1 MRRLRVGVIYGGR
14 SSEHEV
20 SLASAAAIFSHIDKQ
35 RHEPIPLFID
45 KSGRWTV
52 ADRPPAIESAGA
64 VIEGAREAASAPA
77 ETRAEAHL
85 VAHPARNSLLTIARD
100 ALPQAPGTD
109 RAVNRASVAE
119 LALDVVFPIVHG
131 PFGEDGTLQGLL
143 ELANVP
149 YVGAG
154 VLSSAVAMDKA
165 VAKVLLRAHGLPV
178 VPGRVVGGVEWETDP
193 DGAVERIE
201 AAFDYPLFV
210 KPANLGSSV
219 GVSRATDTESLRAAL
234 ALAWTFDDKLVV
246 EVAVPDAR
254 EVEVSVLGNEAPE
267 ASVPGEVIPAGE
279 FYDYEAKYLD
289 DRSEIVIPARLSTA
303 RTEQVRMLA
312 IDAYRALDCAG
323 MARVDFL
330 LDEAGDRLYVN
341 EANTLPG
348 FTAIS
353 QYARLWKASGLPYA
367 ALIDRLIDL
376 AITRHRRR
384 QRLRSSLT
392 AGNP

>member
-20 SLASAAAIFSHIDKQ
+20 SLASAAAIFSHID
-35 RHEPIPLFID
+35 RARYDPVPLCID
-45 KSGRWTV
+45 RSGRWTV
-52 ADRPPAIESAGA
+52 AERPPAIESAGK
-64 VIEGAREAASAPA
+64 VIENARETATLPA
-77 ETRAEAHL
+77 DARAEVHL
-85 VAHPARNSLLTIARD
+85 VARPARNPLLTIDRNAPAAAEAR
-100 ALPQAPGTD
+100 GVD
-109 RAVNRASVAE
+109 RAAVAE

-131 PFGEDGTLQGLL
+131 PLGEDGTLQGLL

-154 VLSSAVAMDKA
+154 VLASAVAMDKA

-178 VPGRVVGGVEWETDP
+178 VPGLTVGGVEWETDP
-193 DGAVERIE
+193 AGALERIE
-201 AAFDYPLFV
+201 AAFGYPLFV

-219 GVSRATDTESLRAAL
+219 GVSRAADVGALRAAL
-234 ALAWTFDDKLVV
+234 DLAWTFDDKLIV
-246 EVAVPDAR
+246 EAAVPDAR
-254 EVEVSVLGNEAPE
+254 EIEVSVLGNEAPE
-267 ASVPGEVIPAGE
+267 ASVPGEVIPHGE

-289 DRSEIVIPARLSTA
+289 DRSEIVIPARLSAA
-303 RTEQVRMLA
+303 RTEQVRALA
-312 IDAYRALDCAG
+312 LDAYRALDCAG

-330 LDEAGDRLYVN
+330 LDEAHDRLYVN

-353 QYARLWKASGLPYA
+353 QYAKLWAASGLPYP

-376 AITRHRRR
+376 AIARHRRR
-384 QRLRSSLT
+384 KRLRSSLT
-392 AGNP
+392 AG

>member
-1 MRRLRVGVIYGGR
+1 MGRLRVGVVYGGR

-20 SLASAAAIFSHIDKQ
+20 SLASAAAIFGQID
-35 RHEPIPLFID
+35 RDRYDPIPLFID
-45 KSGRWTV
+45 KSGRWHV
-52 ADRPPAIESAGA
+52 ADSPPSTESAGA
-64 VIEGAREAASAPA
+64 VIARSREAGTLSAA
-77 ETRAEAHL
+77 GTEAHL
-85 VAHPARNSLLTIARD
+85 VAHPALNPLLTIARD
-100 ALPQAPGTD
+100 APRAVEAPDAD
-109 RAVNRASVAE
+109 RATVAE

-154 VLSSAVAMDKA
+154 VLGSAVAMDKA

-178 VPGRVVGGVEWETDP
+178 VPGCVVGGVEWETDP
-193 DGAVERIE
+193 DGVIERIE
-201 AAFDYPLFV
+201 ATFDYPLFV

-219 GVSRATDTESLRAAL
+219 GVSRAADAEGLRSAL
-234 ALAWTFDDKLVV
+234 AVAWTFDDKLVV
-246 EVAVPDAR
+246 EVAVPAAR
-254 EVEVSVLGNEAPE
+254 EIECSVLGNEAPE
-267 ASVPGEVIPAGE
+267 ASVPGEVIPSGD

-289 DRSEIVIPARLSTA
+289 DRSEIVIPAPLSTA
-303 RTEQVRMLA
+303 RTAQVRGLA

-330 LDEAGDRLYVN
+330 LDEASDRLYVN

-353 QYARLWKASGLPYA
+353 QYAKLWAASGLPYP
-367 ALIDRLIDL
+367 ALIDRLIGYAL
-376 AITRHRRR
+376 ARHRRR
-384 QRLRSSLT
+384 QRLRSS
-392 AGNP
+392 

>member
-1 MRRLRVGVIYGGR
+1 M
-14 SSEHEV
+14 
-20 SLASAAAIFSHIDKQ
+20 SLASAAAIFGQID
-35 RHEPIPLFID
+35 RDRYDPIPLFID
-45 KSGRWTV
+45 KSGRWHV
-52 ADRPPAIESAGA
+52 ADSPPSTESAGA
-64 VIEGAREAASAPA
+64 VIARSREVGTLPAAG
-77 ETRAEAHL
+77 TEAHL
-85 VAHPARNSLLTIARD
+85 VAHPAQNPLLTIARD
-100 ALPQAPGTD
+100 RPPAVEARDAD
-109 RAVNRASVAE
+109 RAIVAE

-154 VLSSAVAMDKA
+154 VLGSAVAMDKA

-178 VPGRVVGGVEWETDP
+178 VPGCVVGGVEWETNP
-193 DGAVERIE
+193 DGVIERIE

-219 GVSRATDTESLRAAL
+219 GVSRAADAEGLRSAL
-234 ALAWTFDDKLVV
+234 AMAWTFDDKLVV
-246 EVAVPDAR
+246 EAAVPAAR
-254 EVEVSVLGNEAPE
+254 EIECSVLGNEAPE
-267 ASVPGEVIPAGE
+267 ASVPGEVIPSGE

-289 DRSEIVIPARLSTA
+289 DRSEIVIPAPLSTA
-303 RTEQVRMLA
+303 RTAQVRRLA
-312 IDAYRALDCAG
+312 IDVYRALDCAG

-330 LDEAGDRLYVN
+330 LDDASDRLYVN

-353 QYARLWKASGLPYA
+353 QYAKLWAASGLSYP
-367 ALIDRLIDL
+367 ALIDRLIGYAL
-376 AITRHRRR
+376 ARHRRR

-392 AGNP
+392 

>member
-1 MRRLRVGVIYGGR
+1 MGRLRVGVIYGGR

-20 SLASAAAIFSHIDKQ
+20 SLASAAAIFSRIDRQ
-35 RHEPIPLFID
+35 RYDPIPLFID
-45 KSGRWTV
+45 KSGRWNV

-64 VIEGAREAASAPA
+64 VIADARETATTPA
-77 ETRAEAHL
+77 HARGELHL
-85 VAHPARNSLLTIARD
+85 VAHPAQKPLLAIERESRLQEAADGHAVAR
-100 ALPQAPGTD
+100 AT
-109 RAVNRASVAE
+109 VTE

-131 PFGEDGTLQGLL
+131 PLGEDGTLQGLL

-154 VLSSAVAMDKA
+154 VLASAVAMDKA
-165 VAKVLLRAHGLPV
+165 VAKVLLAAHGLPV
-178 VPGRVVGGVEWETDP
+178 VPGRVVSGVEWERDP
-193 DGAVERIE
+193 GGVVERLE
-201 AAFDYPLFV
+201 AALGYPVFV

-219 GVSRATDTESLRAAL
+219 GVSRATGAAGLRDAL

-246 EVAVPDAR
+246 ETAVPDAR
-254 EVEVSVLGNEAPE
+254 EIEVAVLGNETPE

-289 DRSEIVIPARLSTA
+289 DRSEIVIPARLSA
-303 RTEQVRMLA
+303 ERTEQVRGLA

-330 LDEAGDRLYVN
+330 FDESSDLLYVS

-353 QYARLWKASGLPYA
+353 QYAKLWAASGLSYP

-376 AITRHRRR
+376 AIARHRRR

-392 AGNP
+392 EG